1 MGKVTLKQI
10 LQYLVFGEDRGL
22 IQVVTKERDW
32 DDAYELTADCEL
44 LEPFFDYIVTD
55 MSCELSY
62 MDGNPVIRVGI
73 EKGDQYEE
81 AGNVIRLDD
90 RFADPGDP
98 GRRAG

>member
-1 MGKVTLKQI
+1 MGKITLAQI
-10 LQYLVFGEDRGL
+10 LQYLTFDDDRGL
-22 IQVVTKERDW
+22 IQIVMSDHDW
-32 DDAYELTADCEL
+32 DDAYEVTADCEL

-98 GRRAG
+98 GRRVG